1 MGMDSVVVGS
11 LVSVGFSVIVL
22 VFLIVKVGRLINKK

>member
-11 LVSVGFSVIVL
+11 LVAVGFSVIVL